1 MKLSRPTVGPI
12 VGFTTPNESRI
23 WFRGQFEPVSPN
35 SYRRCFGVIRW
46 GEKTKK
52 VTEWSSKVGKLS
64 PNFDMTGVFPVT
76 GLKAECTYQY
86 QVGWFLADSELD
98 AARTI
103 IQFDWS
109 DLETF
114 TFTAGTTDQNRSRVY
129 AVGSCRYLLRLF
141 GGLIF
146 DDRGDKTF
154 ESILELHKKTQVN
167 AVLMVGDQIYADDL
181 KFMGADRDVQSFL
194 NRYQAAFTQ
203 ENIARLMSQ
212 IPTYM
217 ILDDHEIEDNWP
229 SHASS
234 ADMVTK
240 YPSAIHAYQI
250 YQASHSP
257 VFSLDNSGWITG
269 TPTHLWY
276 TFSDGCADWFVMD
289 VRTERIWNDDPLKR
303 QMIKQSQM
311 KALLDWLA
319 ANPGRVKMIVS
330 SVPFFPDLNSDAEDK
345 WGGYQRERTQ
355 ILDYI
360 LQNKIR
366 KVCFVSGDVHCS
378 FTTQLT
384 SPVDKDFRVLS
395 IISSSLF
402 WPYPHMEQNDFV
414 LKGALTSNSQNQ
426 YTVTSSTQIY
436 SEDNFARLEVFP
448 DAVTVTFY
456 ERKGSALGR
465 PIKLVF

>member
-1 MKLSRPTVGPI
+1 
-12 VGFTTPNESRI
+12 
-23 WFRGQFEPVSPN
+23 
-35 SYRRCFGVIRW
+35 
-46 GEKTKK
+46 
-52 VTEWSSKVGKLS
+52 
-64 PNFDMTGVFPVT
+64 MTGVFPVT
-76 GLKAECTYQY
+76 DLKAECTYQY

-289 VRTERIWNDDPLKR
+289 VRTERI
-303 QMIKQSQM
+303 
-311 KALLDWLA
+311 
-319 ANPGRVKMIVS
+319 
-330 SVPFFPDLNSDAEDK
+330 
-345 WGGYQRERTQ
+345 
-355 ILDYI
+355 
-360 LQNKIR
+360 
-366 KVCFVSGDVHCS
+366 
-378 FTTQLT
+378 
-384 SPVDKDFRVLS
+384 
-395 IISSSLF
+395 
-402 WPYPHMEQNDFV
+402 
-414 LKGALTSNSQNQ
+414 
-426 YTVTSSTQIY
+426 
-436 SEDNFARLEVFP
+436 
-448 DAVTVTFY
+448 
-456 ERKGSALGR
+456 
-465 PIKLVF
+465 